1 MQTSLAIPEEAAA
14 IAAMRVAAADR
25 LTKEFGDGHWSAHTN
40 EAAVLRDM
48 KTSRV
53 LASRDRG
60 RIVGTLTLQTK
71 KPWAIDVSFF
81 TPCEKPL
88 YLINMAVA
96 PDRQRSGIGRA
107 LLDEAMIVA
116 RSVPADSIRLD
127 AYDLPAGAGDFYRK
141 CGYRNVGGK
150 LFRGVP
156 LLYFELM
163 TGAEW

>member
-1 MQTSLAIPEEAAA
+1 VQTSLAIPEEAAA

-60 RIVGTLTLQTK
+60 RIVGTLTLQAK

-163 TGAEW
+163 TGAE